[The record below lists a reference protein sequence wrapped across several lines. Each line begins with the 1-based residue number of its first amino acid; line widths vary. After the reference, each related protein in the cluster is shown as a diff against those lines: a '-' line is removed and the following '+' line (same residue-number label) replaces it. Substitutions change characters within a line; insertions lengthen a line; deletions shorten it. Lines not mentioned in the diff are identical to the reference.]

1 MATIGGP
8 AEGVYSNDEIIAKF
22 DGALT
27 AVTKAATDPT
37 YDFERQALINQ
48 ARLQWMMVRG
58 NQNNVVGYNQDTY
71 GGQQVDW
78 IPQISAQQN
87 ETGAD
92 IKLCPPA
99 NFLGGDCYKF
109 MAVMGSSSPRVKA
122 VPDDLRNSAE
132 IDAAQCANTNIIDL
146 WAKNKIDRKWKIPA
160 FHLYT
165 TGPCFIRTF
174 WNTDPV
180 QYGTS
185 SEPKIDIVI
194 GPDGMPAPT
203 VSGVETYDN
212 GDAEVSF
219 HSVLEVSVPWEA
231 KELRNNFLRC
241 ERMMS
246 KWALLAK
253 YPGKDDKPG
262 PLDEYRD
269 SNVPDDQMSGSSVTA
284 SEARQAVAN
293 PSGTSAAQKQND
305 WRFSEWWIPPQL
317 FESVLNHEARGVLKN
332 QFQKGLYIAKVGDIT
347 VEIDEREVTEEW
359 AVVCV
364 NRGEKINE
372 RPICSDGVP
381 LQTAINDLFGM
392 TLETV
397 LRAIAQTIMSNTLID
412 RQAMSTKEGL
422 PGEIILTA
430 VPPDGDIGK
439 QIYQIPPSHL
449 SDQVVPVMNLVRQW
463 WQDISGIR
471 PELSGGG
478 APTQT
483 FREAKQRKDQALAQ
497 LAPQATAMREA
508 SEDVAR
514 NLVRL
519 RSKYGSGTVKAQQRG
534 AYGMETSVA
543 EMADLQSSGWHVESD
558 DQFPLTLS
566 DRRDAVYSLL
576 KEMAPEL
583 QQALGIL
590 DPINIEELCDLMQ
603 VPGFQSSIA
612 DQKKKTVADIEQLLQ
627 AEPVPGQPGPDGT
640 PGPPQPSMK
649 VDPFDNHAQVATFT
663 AKWMISAIGQKEKGT
678 PGFANVEA
686 FYEAHQALAAPPPPP
701 PPPPLRGSVAWSG
714 KLEDFPNL
722 VPEVLIGAGLPP
734 PPQAPPAAVQT
745 PPPAGGPPGVPP
757 PVPAGPG
764 GPAGMSGPAGPPGP
778 PPPPLPPPGPSGAG
792 APPPLP

>member
-1 MATIGGP
+1 MAEILGP
-8 AEGVYSNDEIIAKF
+8 AEGVYSNDEIIVKF
-22 DGALT
+22 EGALT
-27 AVTKAATDPT
+27 QVTKAATDPT

-58 NQNNVVGYNQDTY
+58 NQNNVVGYNQD
-71 GGQQVDW
+71 QQVDW
-78 IPQISAQQN
+78 IPNIAPQQN

-92 IKLCPPA
+92 IKLCPPV

-122 VPDDLRNSAE
+122 VADDLRSNEE
-132 IDAAQCANTNIIDL
+132 IEAARCANTNIIDL

-185 SEPKIDIVI
+185 VEPKIDIII
-194 GPDGMPAPT
+194 GPDGMPAPS
-203 VSGVETYDN
+203 VVGQESYDN
-212 GDAEVSF
+212 GDAELSF

-231 KELRNNFLRC
+231 KELRNNFLRL

-246 KWALLAK
+246 KWSLLAK

-269 SNVPDDQMSGSSVTA
+269 SNVPDDQMSGSSVSA
-284 SEARQAVAN
+284 SEARQAVSN
-293 PSGTSAAQKQND
+293 PSGTSTAQKQNE

-317 FESVLNHEARGVLKN
+317 FESVLNPEARGVLKG

-347 VEIDEREVTEEW
+347 VEIDERDVTEEW
-359 AVVCV
+359 AVCCV
-364 NRGEKINE
+364 NRGEKIME
-372 RPICSDGVP
+372 RPICADGVP
-381 LQTAINDLFGM
+381 LQIAINDLFGM
-392 TLETV
+392 AIETV

-412 RQAMSTKEGL
+412 REAMSTKEGL

-449 SDQVVPVMNLVRQW
+449 SDQVLPLLNLVRQW
-463 WQDISGIR
+463 DQDISGVR

-497 LAPQATAMREA
+497 LAPQATSMREA

-514 NLVRL
+514 NLVKL
-519 RSKYGSGTVKAQQRG
+519 RSKYGSGTVKAQHQG
-534 AYGMETSVA
+534 AYGMETDVA
-543 EMADLQSSGWHVESD
+543 EMADLQSAGWHTESD
-558 DQFPLTLS
+558 DQFPLTVS

-576 KEMAPEL
+576 KEMSPEL

-590 DPINIEELCDLMQ
+590 DPINAEELSALLQ
-603 VPGFQSSIA
+603 VPGFRSVVE
-612 DQKKKTVADIEQLLQ
+612 DQKQKTLSDIDQLMQ
-627 AEPVPGQPGPDGT
+627 AQPVPGAPGPDGT
-640 PGPPQPSMK
+640 PGPPQPSLK
-649 VDPFDNHAQVATFT
+649 IDAYDNHPLVASLV
-663 AKWMISAIGQKEKGT
+663 AKWLISPVGQKQKGT

-686 FYEAHQALAAPPPPP
+686 YQAAHQTLAAPPPPP
-701 PPPPLRGSVAWSG
+701 PPPPLKANLGFTAH
-714 KLEDFPNL
+714 LEDFPNL
-722 VPEVLIGAGLPP
+722 VPELLIGAGLPP
-734 PPQAPPAAVQT
+734 PT
-745 PPPAGGPPGVPP
+745 PV
-757 PVPAGPG
+757 
-764 GPAGMSGPAGPPGP
+764 P
-778 PPPPLPPPGPSGAG
+778 PPPPAAPPGSPIPSMVPPLGPAAPQGAPPQVNPLTPPPPG
-792 APPPLP
+792 LR